1 MQYDAVYCVM
11 EKMIFQ
17 RKSDILIGKASNI
30 DGITILFHFIFIP
43 ICILKF
49 K

>member
-1 MQYDAVYCVM
+1 MQFDAVYCVM

-17 RKSDILIGKASNI
+17 RKLDIMIAKASNI
-30 DGITILFHFIFIP
+30 DGLNILFHFIFIS
-43 ICILKF
+43 ICILKI